1 MLRLV
6 SFSIDYHWACNR
18 TGVADV
24 RPLYAA
30 LYSAGLS
37 TYAP

>member
-18 TGVADV
+18 IGIVDV
-24 RPLYAA
+24 WQLFPHGESK
-30 LYSAGLS
+30 YSH
-37 TYAP
+37 T